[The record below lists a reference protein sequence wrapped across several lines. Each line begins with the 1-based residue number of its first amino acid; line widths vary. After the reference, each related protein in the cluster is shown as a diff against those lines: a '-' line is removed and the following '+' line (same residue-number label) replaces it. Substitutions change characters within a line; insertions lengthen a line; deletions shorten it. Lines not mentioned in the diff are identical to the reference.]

1 MLSPSQRELVK
12 ATVPALR
19 EHGEAVTRVFYANMF
34 EAHPELYNI
43 FNPANQRDGGQQRS
57 LAAAVLAY
65 AEHIDNPQVLGKMLE
80 RIESKHVSLEVKAE
94 HYPIVGK
101 YLLGAIQE
109 VMGAVATP
117 EILAAWSAAYGQ
129 LAGIM
134 SSQEETHY
142 VSSAALRDGWR
153 GFKPFRVE
161 RKVRESEVMTS
172 FYLVPADGSPLP
184 PFQAGQ
190 FLSIKVHPDG
200 FPYDQIRQ
208 YSISCDSND
217 RHYRISVQRETA
229 PENDP
234 TGAVGLVSNYL
245 HDAIKEGDLLS
256 IHMPFGDFVLS
267 KGDSPVVLLSGGS
280 GITAVLSMLEHL
292 AGPQGGTRNVLFI
305 HAARGRGRHAF
316 NEHVRALAERR
327 PGVRILVLYEEIGAS
342 DIAGLHHDEVGRI
355 SAEILRQYLP
365 EHGAEFYYCGPL
377 GFMAAME
384 AALDELHVPLEQRH
398 SEAFGPDPSFAAD
411 APVPAPQIGTN
422 LN

>member
-1 MLSPSQRELVK
+1 MLSTSQRELVK

-19 EHGEAVTRVFYANMF
+19 EHGEAVTRKFYANMF

-101 YLLGAIQE
+101 YLLGAIQD
-109 VMGAVATP
+109 VMGAAATP
-117 EILAAWSAAYGQ
+117 EILDAWSAAYGQ

-134 SSQEETHY
+134 SSQEEALHA
-142 VSSAALRDGWR
+142 SSAAVLGGWR

-161 RKVRESEVMTS
+161 RKVPESEVMTS
-172 FYLVPADGSPLP
+172 LYLVPADGSSLP

-208 YSISCDSND
+208 YSISCDSNG
-217 RHYRISVQRETA
+217 RHYRISVQREA
-229 PENDP
+229 GPENDLA
-234 TGAVGLVSNYL
+234 GAAGLVSNYL
-245 HDAIKEGDLLS
+245 HDAVREGDLLS
-256 IHMPFGDFVLS
+256 VHMPFGDFVLS
-267 KGDSPVVLLSGGS
+267 KGDSAVVLLSGGS

-292 AGPQGGTRNVLFI
+292 AGPQGSTRKVLFI
-305 HAARGRGRHAF
+305 HAARGRARHAF
-316 NEHVRALAERR
+316 NEHVRALADRR
-327 PGVRILVLYEEIGAS
+327 PGVRVLVLYEETGPS
-342 DIAGLHHDEVGRI
+342 DIAGLHHDAVGRV
-355 SAEILRQYLP
+355 STEILRQDMP
-365 EHGAEFYYCGPL
+365 KHGAEFYYCGPI
-377 GFMAAME
+377 GFMAAIE
-384 AALDELHVPLEQRH
+384 AILDELHVPLEQRH

-411 APVPAPQIGTN
+411 APAPVPQIGTN